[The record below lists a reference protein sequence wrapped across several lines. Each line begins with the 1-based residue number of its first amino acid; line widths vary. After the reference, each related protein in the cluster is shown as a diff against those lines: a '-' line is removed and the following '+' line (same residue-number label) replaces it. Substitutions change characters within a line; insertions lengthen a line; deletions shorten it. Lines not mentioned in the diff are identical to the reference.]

1 MTINAL
7 LLDEKDNVVTCVKE
21 VRAGEAVVY
30 RAEEGIKTLTA
41 MEDIPYCHKVALV
54 DLQAGDKAIKYG
66 EMIGEVSHPV
76 AKGGWVN
83 ENNIFSDTRD
93 YDSELV

>member
-21 VRAGEAVVY
+21 VKAGEEIVY
-30 RAEEGIKTLTA
+30 RADTGIKTLTA
-41 MEDIPYCHKVALV
+41 KEDIPYCHKVALT
-54 DLQAGDKAIKYG
+54 DLAEGDKAIKYG
-66 EMIGEVSHPV
+66 EMIGQVSTPI
-76 AKGGWVN
+76 AKGCWVN
-83 ENNIFSDTRD
+83 EHNIFSVPRD

>member
-1 MTINAL
+1 
-7 LLDEKDNVVTCVKE
+7 
-21 VRAGEAVVY
+21 
-30 RAEEGIKTLTA
+30 
-41 MEDIPYCHKVALV
+41 VALV

-83 ENNIFSDTRD
+83 ENNIFSVPRD